1 MSIRV
6 MLDTDVL
13 ADLDGHFEI
22 LATYTD
28 LIPDM
33 AALDALRAKYPG
45 SEVILIDRGLG
56 DPTGQATIA
65 DVEPGA
71 MTPDDLPGWV
81 ARKRADKP
89 AGWEFLTAYSDR
101 NDLPAIEA
109 IQHEGL
115 WHWVATLDGTCFITG
130 WRPLHGPAAVQIL
143 GEAAIGIH
151 GDLSL
156 VLEDQWHPRRPFP
169 AAADVPA
176 APAVGIGGAGDGH
189 HLPAGQ
195 AAAAETA
202 AELAARAP
210 AWEITQDGETYI
222 AVLTG
227 TRTQLSAAD
236 VGSLESRICQLYPET
251 VSD

>member
-1 MSIRV
+1 MIRV

-33 AALDALRAKYPG
+33 AALDRLRAEFPD
-45 SEVILIDRGLG
+45 STVILIDRALG

-71 MTPDDLPGWV
+71 MMIDQLPGWV
-81 ARKRADKP
+81 SEKRAAKP
-89 AGWEFLTAYSDR
+89 AGWEYLTAYSDR
-101 NDLPAIEA
+101 NDLPAIKA

-115 WHWVATLDGTCFITG
+115 WHWVATLDGTAVISGYT
-130 WRPLHGPAAVQIL
+130 PMHAPAAIQIL
-143 GEAAIGIH
+143 GESQIGIH

-156 VLEDQWHPRRPFP
+156 VLEDAWHPRRPFP
-169 AAADVPA
+169 AAADIPGTS
-176 APAVGIGGAGDGH
+176 AVGIGGPGDEH
-189 HLPAGQ
+189 HLPAGE
-195 AAAAETA
+195 ASAAETA
-202 AELAARAP
+202 DELAAKAP
-210 AWEITQDGETYI
+210 AWEITQDGETYL

-236 VGSLESRICQLYPET
+236 LGSLEYRIRQLYPET